1 MKHMGGHMRAHRMGA
16 PRLLRSVAVIGFAV
30 MLAGCS
36 GEPASAPPAT
46 TSERPQPSVTATAA
60 PVASAPSARL
70 TAGCDELISPETI
83 AAVFTTETTLRP
95 LGYDQSSDGP
105 VALAVQ
111 QLGAVNCVWANGP
124 RRPPWQEGV
133 TEGFSSARLT
143 VVPDG
148 QAPWQEYAATYA
160 LAQEA
165 PSPYGEGAFGPRCVP
180 EIGSCFFQALVGT
193 YWADLTV
200 SGVGSAGMGADEMD
214 ELVTPLTDG
223 LMQTLAAESAP
234 PAVWVA
240 PEGTEPLP
248 VECTEFLSE
257 AQAEQ
262 LSGAG
267 PLRVGVSWDGPR
279 VGQQY
284 YSMSESGAQRC
295 HIHRADSD
303 SGIGHLDYLPG
314 GGWGFDALSAGWLA
328 DGSVTSD
335 SVAGLRAEDAA
346 LIRCGVPEESCTVDI
361 RSGGNWIQLSLTAYA
376 PEHIGYPEGVDIR
389 IARDNVGA
397 FAEAIVAN
405 LNAVG

>member
-1 MKHMGGHMRAHRMGA
+1 MRAHRMGA
-16 PRLLRSVAVIGFAV
+16 PGLLRVAALIGLGV
-30 MLAGCS
+30 LLAGCS
-36 GEPASAPPAT
+36 AEPASAPPAT
-46 TSERPQPSVTATAA
+46 TSERPQPSVTASAT
-60 PVASAPSARL
+60 PVPSAPSARV
-70 TAGCDELISPETI
+70 TAGCDDLISPDTI
-83 AAVFTTETTLRP
+83 ATVFTTETTVRP
-95 LGYDQSSDGP
+95 LGYDNSSNGP
-105 VALAVQ
+105 VALAIQ

-124 RRPPWQEGV
+124 HRPPWQQGV
-133 TEGFSSARLT
+133 TEGFSTAKLT

-148 QAPWQEYAATYA
+148 EAPWQEYAAAYA

-165 PSPYGEGAFGPRCVP
+165 PSPYGESAFGPRCVP

-193 YWADLTV
+193 YWADLTL

-214 ELVTPLTDG
+214 ELVTPLTDA
-223 LMQTLAAESAP
+223 LMQTLAAEPAP

-240 PEGTEPLP
+240 PVGTEPLP
-248 VECTEFLSE
+248 VECTEFLSD
-257 AQAEQ
+257 AQADQ
-262 LSGAG
+262 LSGAS
-267 PLRVGVSWDGPR
+267 PLQVRTFWDGPH
-279 VGQQY
+279 VGQWF
-284 YSMSESGAQRC
+284 YSLGKTGAQRC
-295 HIHRADSD
+295 HIQAADSD

-335 SVAGLRAEDAA
+335 TVAGLSAADAA

-361 RSGGNWIQLSLTAYA
+361 RFGGNWVQLNLTAYA

-405 LNAVG
+405 LNATAG